1 MRRFLKK
8 KTCSREQTIL
18 GLLRHGKTEWNE
30 IKRIQGW
37 QDSPLSLLGKKQ
49 VHEWGPF
56 LQGHTIDR
64 IIASDLGRVQET
76 VDILQKYCGQIPVI
90 WNPAL
95 REQSWG
101 QWEGKTFH
109 QLETEQPEELAAQV
123 RAGWDFC
130 PPQGESR
137 KEVLQRV
144 LPVIQ
149 EAVDQFPGEQILI
162 VSHEGVVKSLI
173 YHLAGRAFLPEEKKL
188 LGKRQMHLLLAMKE
202 KLSLGPL
209 NILPTPGNK
218 IK

>member
-1 MRRFLKK
+1 MRRFLRK

-49 VHEWGPF
+49 VHEWGTF

-76 VDILQKYCGQIPVI
+76 VDILQKYCGQVPVI

-109 QLETEQPEELAAQV
+109 QLEIEQPEELAG
-123 RAGWDFC
+123 RAMDDPRALGLH
-130 PPQGESR
+130 PPA
-137 KEVLQRV
+137 V
-144 LPVIQ
+144 LP
-149 EAVDQFPGEQILI
+149 AP
-162 VSHEGVVKSLI
+162 
-173 YHLAGRAFLPEEKKL
+173 A
-188 LGKRQMHLLLAMKE
+188 
-202 KLSLGPL
+202 
-209 NILPTPGNK
+209 
-218 IK
+218 